1 MFYYL
6 ISDEKVLCN
15 VYKCNVMKNDR
26 GKSKGENRVNF
37 QICYY
42 IYFIILYYELEFD
55 VEIQKKF
62 FYYYIRYRF

>member
-37 QICYY
+37 
-42 IYFIILYYELEFD
+42 
-55 VEIQKKF
+55 
-62 FYYYIRYRF
+62 